1 MTRVRLSATL
11 TAVGLA
17 IQAVTLQWQ
26 HPLSFFV
33 FAGFGIGAVL
43 LGVLLYLREL
53 LLGTPDAES

>member
-1 MTRVRLSATL
+1 MNRVRLSATF

-17 IQAVTLQWQ
+17 IQSVTLHWQ

-43 LGVLLYLREL
+43 LGVLLYLGEL
-53 LLGTPDAES
+53 LQGTPDQES